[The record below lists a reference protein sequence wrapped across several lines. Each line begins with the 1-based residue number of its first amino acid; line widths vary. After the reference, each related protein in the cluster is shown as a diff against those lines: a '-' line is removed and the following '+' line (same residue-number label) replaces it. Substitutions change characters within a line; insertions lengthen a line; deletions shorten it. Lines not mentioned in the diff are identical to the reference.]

1 MKCLDKTISRL
12 LNIDYMNLT
21 FDLPLRLVVFDS
33 ISVRSN
39 PNIPSFANIQAETR
53 MRITS
58 KARIGKRKIVPSANC
73 NKDKIVQFT
82 IKM

>member
-1 MKCLDKTISRL
+1 
-12 LNIDYMNLT
+12 MNLT

-73 NKDKIVQFT
+73 NRDKILHFT
-82 IKM
+82 VKKWVNTFQVK